1 MNNRILVPATIYFLE
16 MKTATVSEFS
26 IKEGCM
32 FSLLDKPMKIDDYRK
47 LYYGVGEEWHW
58 LDRMVMPD
66 HELESLINASNN
78 EIFLFSIDGVT
89 AGFAEFVKEEK
100 FTEIMYFGLLPDF
113 VGKGW
118 GHYFLQIVIQ
128 QAWSY
133 QPEWIQLN
141 TCSLDHPNALSV
153 YQKAGFKIVK
163 TEIQQRKKRVN
174 KTNS

>member
-1 MNNRILVPATIYFLE
+1 MFLLETPATVNYLESRICPEPLKNLRQGSKFEIYS
-16 MKTATVSEFS
+16 KPVSVES
-26 IKEGCM
+26 
-32 FSLLDKPMKIDDYRK
+32 YRK

-66 HELESLINASNN
+66 QELESLINAPNN
-78 EIFLFSIDGVT
+78 EIYLFSVDGVT

-128 QAWSY
+128 QAWTY

-153 YQKAGFKIVK
+153 YQKAGFNIVK
-163 TEIQQRKKRVN
+163 TEIQQRKKSVPG
-174 KTNS
+174 TNS

>member
-1 MNNRILVPATIYFLE
+1 MFLIE
-16 MKTATVSEFS
+16 TAATVNYLESRICPES
-26 IKEGCM
+26 IINIRQGSK
-32 FSLLDKPMKIDDYRK
+32 FDIYPKPVSVESYRK

-66 HELESLINASNN
+66 QELESLINAPNN
-78 EIFLFSIDGVT
+78 EIYLFSVDGVT

-128 QAWSY
+128 QAWTY

-153 YQKAGFKIVK
+153 YQKAGFNIVK
-163 TEIQQRKKRVN
+163 TEIQQRKKSVPG
-174 KTNS
+174 TNS

>member
-1 MNNRILVPATIYFLE
+1 MFLIEVPATVNYLE
-16 MKTATVSEFS
+16 SHLKPSPIISKREESKFEKQPQPITVES
-26 IKEGCM
+26 
-32 FSLLDKPMKIDDYRK
+32 YRN

-66 HELESLINASNN
+66 VELESLINASNN
-78 EIFLFSIDGVT
+78 EIYLFTVDGIN
-89 AGFAEFVKEEK
+89 AGYAEFVKEAD

-118 GHYFLQIVIQ
+118 GHYFLQLVIE

-133 QPEWIQLN
+133 QPKWIQLN

-153 YQKAGFKIVK
+153 YQKAGFNIVK
-163 TEIQQRKKRVN
+163 TEIQQRKKRVPAAN
-174 KTNS
+174 A

>member
-1 MNNRILVPATIYFLE
+1 MILIPATVHFLE
-16 MKTATVSEFS
+16 MPSKALSAVSLKDGCTFILLNKP
-26 IKEGCM
+26 IK
-32 FSLLDKPMKIDDYRK
+32 IVDYRK

-66 HELESLINASNN
+66 HELESLINAPNN

-163 TEIQQRKKRVN
+163 TEIQQRKKRVPE
-174 KTNS
+174 TNS

>member
-1 MNNRILVPATIYFLE
+1 MFLIE
-16 MKTATVSEFS
+16 TAATVNYLESRICPES
-26 IKEGCM
+26 IIHFRQGSK
-32 FSLLDKPMKIDDYRK
+32 LDIYPKPVSVDNYRK

-66 HELESLINASNN
+66 HELESLINAPNN

-163 TEIQQRKKRVN
+163 TEIQQRKKRVME
-174 KTNS
+174 TNS

>member
-1 MNNRILVPATIYFLE
+1 MKNLLLVQ
-16 MKTATVSEFS
+16 ATVSYLEMQTPPEKVLTEKENTDLKRLLPPVS
-26 IKEGCM
+26 IE
-32 FSLLDKPMKIDDYRK
+32 SYRK

-66 HELESLINASNN
+66 QELESLINAPNN
-78 EIFLFSIDGVT
+78 EIYLFSVDGVT

-141 TCSLDHPNALSV
+141 TCSLDHPNALNV

-163 TEIQQRKKRVN
+163 TEIQQRKKRVPV
-174 KTNS
+174 TNS